1 MIEEELVERK
11 RIAVVAASQ
20 ASDAVAD
27 LLRFATEG
35 PTSSGFTFDGDVV
48 ELLLDAAKLAIMI
61 TRMEENNDV
70 LDAINERLEGWA

>member
-1 MIEEELVERK
+1 MIEEELAERQ

-48 ELLLDAAKLAIMI
+48 ELLLDAARVAIMVTLDERDADIFSAI
-61 TRMEENNDV
+61 T
-70 LDAINERLEGWA
+70 ARLEGWA